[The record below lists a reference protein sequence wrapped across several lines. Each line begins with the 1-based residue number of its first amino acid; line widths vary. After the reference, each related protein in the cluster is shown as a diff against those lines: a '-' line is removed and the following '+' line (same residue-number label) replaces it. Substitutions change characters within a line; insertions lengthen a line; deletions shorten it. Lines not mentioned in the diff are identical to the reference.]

1 MRLEQVLVAG
11 GPKPNAETWSDS
23 TREPE
28 GPTNADRRP
37 LVRCIPWPVRAT
49 GKPRHWPKRRFVG
62 AVSRMRCSS
71 PGLQVHSKS
80 KTPVAKIS
88 KLMKRTE
95 GAIRQR
101 ALALDISIGHR
112 R

>member
-1 MRLEQVLVAG
+1 MATKRKATNGRQKRVAWT
-11 GPKPNAETWSDS
+11 KENIRD
-23 TREPE
+23 
-28 GPTNADRRP
+28 
-37 LVRCIPWPVRAT
+37 L
-49 GKPRHWPKRRFVG
+49 K
-62 AVSRMRCSS
+62 M
-71 PGLQVHSKS
+71 HSKS

-95 GAIRQR
+95 GGIRQR